1 MKSKLEEF
9 VGFLEEDNVTYAYH
23 KGAWAYKVLVKARAL
38 LAAEKAAMKT
48 DKTGLEQIIEWAKKE
63 HEYLA
68 NVDRSCDM
76 WCKEVIVT
84 TKMEVYDKVLD
95 KARALLAAEK
105 AAMEKAQKPLCK
117 VDPSFLCDELTA
129 QKPLAHASLGS
140 LLIWVD
146 NEPEKLNKTVLK
158 YKLVAILANTYR
170 PEKPT
175 ADKGLWEKL
184 NDLYEKSLYH
194 PELAL
199 RVIGSF
205 DVKDL
210 LLKFKPIEPS
220 PDLQTQVQ
228 QLIQWAKD
236 NGYELAAEWM
246 VDNKIAFLTDEQL
259 QSLSERFGCFQFGDA
274 QGDKSRDFANAVI
287 ELSRHAHDKDK
298 ENME

>member
-1 MKSKLEEF
+1 MSP
-9 VGFLEEDNVTYAYH
+9 VT
-23 KGAWAYKVLVKARAL
+23 
-38 LAAEKAAMKT
+38 
-48 DKTGLEQIIEWAKKE
+48 
-63 HEYLA
+63 
-68 NVDRSCDM
+68 
-76 WCKEVIVT
+76 
-84 TKMEVYDKVLD
+84 
-95 KARALLAAEK
+95 
-105 AAMEKAQKPLCK
+105 
-117 VDPSFLCDELTA
+117 
-129 QKPLAHASLGS
+129 AS
-140 LLIWVD
+140 
-146 NEPEKLNKTVLK
+146 PEKSTQGQG
-158 YKLVAILANTYR
+158 
-170 PEKPT
+170 
-175 ADKGLWEKL
+175 DKGLWEEL

-287 ELSRHAHDKDK
+287 ELSRPAQDKGK
-298 ENME
+298 EKI